1 MHKVEFKKHF
11 GFRYA
16 FAENWE
22 FLIFGA
28 KDYYI
33 NTKVLKK
40 IEKTTGMILVQ
51 IKSCDGMAELW
62 FGRMVAARKEIL
74 RIELCKQKRE

>member
-1 MHKVEFKKHF
+1 LS
-11 GFRYA
+11 
-16 FAENWE
+16 ENWE

-51 IKSCDGMAELW
+51 IKSCDGMAEL
-62 FGRMVAARKEIL
+62 
-74 RIELCKQKRE
+74 